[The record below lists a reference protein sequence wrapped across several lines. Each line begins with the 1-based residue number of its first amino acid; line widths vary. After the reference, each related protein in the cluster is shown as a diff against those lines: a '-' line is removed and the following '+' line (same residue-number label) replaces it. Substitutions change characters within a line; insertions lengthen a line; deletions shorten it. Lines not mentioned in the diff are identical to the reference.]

1 MPNSPWIAFLRQLS
15 PSVHNQLSITT
26 RIGQELAVQHI
37 FRIDSDYLVYRGRLS
52 GTTEEAR
59 VYVLPY
65 DEMHVI
71 SFQKPLKEHQVDAIL
86 SGNDPTKTAEQE
98 AIEAAD
104 LEPAPA
110 IEAEPPAAPAAKQPE
125 QTPLPVSAAPADSKS
140 KPASKVLLLERV
152 RARLAAAGK
161 PRTAET
167 PK

>member
-59 VYVLPY
+59 VYVMPY
-65 DEMHVI
+65 DELHAI

-104 LEPAPA
+104 LGPAPA
-110 IEAEPPAAPAAKQPE
+110 IEAEPPAAPAPKQPE
-125 QTPLPVSAAPADSKS
+125 PPPPVSVAPADSKS
-140 KPASKVLLLERV
+140 KPGSKVLLLERV